1 MEFLLFN
8 EILKNL
14 ISFPITYQKSWLY
27 NLNIEQILNV
37 AQQVQTSPYLRFCVI
52 KRAHQSQ
59 DFNRKILTKSLGK
72 QRCNC
77 GRDHH
82 HFPSTHDLL
91 FLRSLTILYSRPETL
106 ESFIGLLNDTQL
118 DRTCKIQYTV
128 KLRVLTRLV

>member
-1 MEFLLFN
+1 MELLLFN
-8 EILKNL
+8 EVLKNL
-14 ISFPITYQKSWLY
+14 IFFQLPIKTFV
-27 NLNIEQILNV
+27 NIEQISNSKCYPTGPNQSISQMLCHKN
-37 AQQVQTSPYLRFCVI
+37 SP
-52 KRAHQSQ
+52 SQ

-91 FLRSLTILYSRPETL
+91 FLRSLTILYSRPETW
-106 ESFIGLLNDTQL
+106 ESFIGLLNDAQL

-128 KLRVLTRLV
+128 KSRVLTCLV